1 MKLRSSLWI
10 APIAAPLGVL
20 AMLPVPLV
28 DQDVNYSDPGFL
40 LAAAVVA
47 GVLVLLALGVALRYP
62 GMELVEERFLVRG
75 KYGWSLRQSLRAGER
90 WVIAGNQLCL
100 QRKDGSLVK
109 LRVGRWAVNRRDWA
123 ELEKSLPLLDRY

>member
-20 AMLPVPLV
+20 SMLPIPLV
-28 DQDVNYSDPGFL
+28 DQDVSYTSPGFW

-47 GVLVLLALGVALRYP
+47 GVLFIVALGVALWLP
-62 GMELVEERFLVRG
+62 GMELEEDRFLVRG
-75 KYGWSLRQSLRAGER
+75 KYGWNLRQTLRVGER

-109 LRVGRWAVNRRDWA
+109 LRVGAWAINRRDWA
-123 ELEKSLPLLDRY
+123 KLKESLPTLDRY